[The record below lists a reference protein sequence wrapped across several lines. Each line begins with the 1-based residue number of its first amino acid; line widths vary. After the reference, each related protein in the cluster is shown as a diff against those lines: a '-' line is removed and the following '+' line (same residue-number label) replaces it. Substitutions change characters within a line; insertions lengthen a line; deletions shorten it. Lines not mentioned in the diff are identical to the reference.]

1 MFAAS
6 IVAYGVFMGAGDTLI
21 PCLMNLGSMW
31 FVRLPAAWLLAR
43 TFGLKGVWIAMCGEL
58 IFRGM
63 IFLLRFRSGKWL
75 KHGKA

>member
-1 MFAAS
+1 
-6 IVAYGVFMGAGDTLI
+6 
-21 PCLMNLGSMW
+21 MNLGSMW

-63 IFLLRFRSGKWL
+63 IFLLRFRGWKVAEATGRHKERSGPSPPPGSMK
-75 KHGKA
+75 KADSES